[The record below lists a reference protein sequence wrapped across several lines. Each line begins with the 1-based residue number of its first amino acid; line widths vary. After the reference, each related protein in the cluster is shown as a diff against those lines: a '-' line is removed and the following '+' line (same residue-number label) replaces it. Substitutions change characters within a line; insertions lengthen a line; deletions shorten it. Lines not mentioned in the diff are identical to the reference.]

1 MGQPESVRL
10 VFTVLFAGVTLTC
23 VVRLLSTRAGLPAR
37 HDDVSHAIMAAGMI
51 VMVLSWTSLL
61 PTSVWVLLFGGQ
73 AAFFAAVLLRRRAG
87 ESVRNGTTPNGT
99 TPNGT
104 TQNWE
109 HTHHFVGSL
118 GMLYMVVA
126 LGDAAM
132 VSMSPLAVSFG
143 LYFLVYGVWS
153 GVRALQPVP
162 VANGVLG
169 RPLLVHGCRALMGG
183 GMAYLLLAS

>member
-1 MGQPESVRL
+1 MGQPEAVRL

-23 VVRLLSTRAGLPAR
+23 VVRLLSTRSGLPAR

-51 VMVLSWTSLL
+51 VMVLSWTTLL

-73 AAFFAAVLLRRRAG
+73 AAYFAAILLRRRAG
-87 ESVRNGTTPNGT
+87 ESS
-99 TPNGT
+99 
-104 TQNWE
+104 QNWE

-126 LGDAAM
+126 LGDVAM

-162 VANGVLG
+162 VPAGASAGVLG

>member
-10 VFTVLFAGVTLTC
+10 IFTVLFAGVTLTC
-23 VVRLLSTRAGLPAR
+23 VLRLLSTRAGLPAR

-73 AAFFAAVLLRRRAG
+73 AAFFAAILLRQQAG
-87 ESVRNGTTPNGT
+87 ERAKA
-99 TPNGT
+99 
-104 TQNWE
+104 QNWE

-126 LGDAAM
+126 LGDMAM
-132 VSMSPLAVSFG
+132 GSMSPLAVSFG

-153 GVRALQPVP
+153 GVRALQPVA
-162 VANGVLG
+162 VADGVLG